1 MSLVTGEKYNYIECT
16 TGKTRQGYAAVRR
29 KIPISPMLK
38 KVWHLIDF
46 DKAKATSKDWTYR
59 TLKSLFPDRHTHELR
74 YTFISRC
81 NVRVQKGNYK
91 KVITSKQPIQCNVKQ
106 KPSYVASDGFY
117 NSV

>member
-1 MSLVTGEKYNYIECT
+1 M
-16 TGKTRQGYAAVRR
+16 AR
-29 KIPISPMLK
+29 KMLPY
-38 KVWHLIDF
+38 IDF
-46 DKAKATSKDWTYR
+46 EKAK
-59 TLKSLFPDRHTHELR
+59 HTNLNTISTRMKRLLPNHHPHELR
-74 YTFISRC
+74 HTFISRC

>member
-1 MSLVTGEKYNYIECT
+1 
-16 TGKTRQGYAAVRR
+16 
-29 KIPISPMLK
+29 MLK
-38 KVWHLIDF
+38 RVMPLIDLEQ
-46 DKAKATSKDWTYR
+46 AKAVSRFTIRDA
-59 TLKSLFPDRHTHELR
+59 LKRIFPDRHVHELR
-74 YTFISRC
+74 YTFITRA